1 MEYIINN
8 KNDDFTIIMFNHLD
22 RNWEIIK
29 DFTSELDIQESI
41 LRRASELD
49 VEFSANGTLDYSG
62 LIVDYTKKN
71 NDI

>member
-8 KNDDFTIIMFNHLD
+8 KNDDSTIIMFNHLD

-41 LRRASELD
+41 LRRVSELD
-49 VEFSANGTLDYSG
+49 VEFSANGTLDYSD

>member
-8 KNDDFTIIMFNHLD
+8 KGEGFTIIMFNHLD
-22 RNWEIIK
+22 RNWEIMK

-41 LRRASELD
+41 LRRSNELD
-49 VEFSANGTLDYSG
+49 TEFSANGTLDYSD